1 VPIEAVVSTGSS
13 AVAISN
19 RSRVLFPESGVTKG
33 DLADYYLTIADTML
47 LWAAE
52 RPISLIRCP
61 QGRAKKCFFQ
71 KHDAGSFGD
80 KIKHVAIREKDGS
93 SEPYL
98 YIEDVDGLLTCVQMG
113 TIEFHGWG
121 ARIEDVEKADR
132 LVFDLDPDEGL
143 GFGVVVRAALEFR
156 ELLANIGLIT
166 FPMVTGGKGVH
177 VIAPLTPQAE
187 WPEVKDFAHRFA
199 LAVAATQPDR
209 FTAAL
214 SKAKRNGRIFVDYLR
229 NQRGAT
235 AVMPYSVRARPGAPV
250 AVPLTWEELRGL
262 DSPGHWS
269 LHDGHDLAKRADSKA
284 LRGWGRADQALPAA
298 PKGGRKGSAR

>member
-1 VPIEAVVSTGSS
+1 
-13 AVAISN
+13 
-19 RSRVLFPESGVTKG
+19 
-33 DLADYYLTIADTML
+33 LADYYLTIAEAML
-47 LWAAE
+47 PWVTE

-80 KIKHVAIREKDGS
+80 RVKHVAIREKNGK

-98 YIEDVDGLLTCVQMG
+98 YIEDVEGLLTCVQMG

-121 ARIEDVEKADR
+121 SRIEDVEKTDR

-143 GFGVVVRAALEFR
+143 GFDRVVRAAFEFR
-156 ELLANIGLIT
+156 DLLAEIGLVT

-177 VIAPLTPQAE
+177 VIAPLTPEAE
-187 WPEVKDFAHRFA
+187 WPAVKDFAHRFA
-199 LAVAATQPDR
+199 QAVAATHPDR
-209 FTAAL
+209 FTAVL

-250 AVPLTWEELRGL
+250 AVPLTWQELRGL
-262 DSPGHWS
+262 DSPAHWS
-269 LHDGHDLAKRADSKA
+269 LRDGRSLAKPAMVRATEAPRQVSPEKPRADLDVHAPERWVDDA
-284 LRGWGRADQALPAA
+284 LFDPNWILQIKTRRGDRRVG
-298 PKGGRKGSAR
+298 